1 MLAFGVSYV
10 FCFEQSTLFVWNFVV
25 TIYKNPEI
33 IQNAIDA
40 KITLLQQELGDIEN
54 EASHLQNELERLAE
68 EKQWVITTAR
78 KEKISDDDMEKQ
90 LAAIDFQSNELHR
103 MRDDKLAAIM
113 LQTQT
118 EQLQDWANRYLSNLA
133 NSLNL
138 LETAR
143 RNK

>member
-1 MLAFGVSYV
+1 M
-10 FCFEQSTLFVWNFVV
+10 